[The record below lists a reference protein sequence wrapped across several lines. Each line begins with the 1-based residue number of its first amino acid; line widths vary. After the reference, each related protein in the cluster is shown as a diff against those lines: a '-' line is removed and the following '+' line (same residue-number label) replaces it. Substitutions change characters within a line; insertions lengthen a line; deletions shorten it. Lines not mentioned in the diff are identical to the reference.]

1 MLGNMTNEVNL
12 IDKLLA
18 SRGGVGF
25 EPSRYGCRAL
35 VREVENDKSEDGKED
50 ENIMTMPSAFEMAET
65 PTTPSTA
72 TKKSA
77 AKNNVASTPKSR
89 AISNKTKAA
98 IAAIEDITSSPS
110 PKRNNSGA
118 SCHLFNSGH
127 SVVWN
132 RIAIK
137 CHKFQEAG
145 AKVAETP
152 SDVIKMTDVTLAC
165 LSDPQVAKD
174 LVFGTCGVMSVKL
187 VGKVYVECPTSTR
200 KHRREEAGSWKHKLQ
215 LFSFFTIKTQIQG
228 SKNQAEED
236 MLITLAARERGC
248 QTCLEAITRS
258 SFYLGDVSNASKMN
272 LVLQMIDDVT
282 LWPASD
288 CRRDNRRAASG
299 GCSGVNEMIAN
310 CPGVNEMIANDPGL
324 VPPKGLK
331 NGTSYKKLYELQS
344 ICTTFVWRGQIQPAR
359 FKNRVQSKTL
369 FEQIPARISDIFD
382 GEVMNEQV
390 SVETTGKHGV
400 LLLFAGVQIEQSIT
414 TSPTSTSATLFE
426 LPPEP
431 AEVSDGNLTGCV
443 FSVYLDTSPFV
454 TIFGFYGFAAS
465 VAALIPE
472 VGNCC

>member
-25 EPSRYGCRAL
+25 EPSRYGCRAQ

-50 ENIMTMPSAFEMAET
+50 ENIMTMPSAFEMAEI

-77 AKNNVASTPKSR
+77 AKNNFASTPKAR

-110 PKRNNSGA
+110 PKRKRKLHNSGVGTSQCARFTPAEPPSNGGA

-152 SDVIKMTDVTLAC
+152 SDVIKMTDVALAC

-200 KHRREEAGSWKHKLQ
+200 KHRRTSPTRLSPKEAGSWKHKLQ
-215 LFSFFTIKTQIQG
+215 PFSFFTVKTQIQG

-236 MLITLAARERGC
+236 MLITLATRERGC

-288 CRRDNRRAASG
+288 FIQKYFAEQKQTIPYSCLRWPQEEFRPNSSSKSFASWTAS
-299 GCSGVNEMIAN
+299 CLNVALPST
-310 CPGVNEMIANDPGL
+310 PGFELMTFGLLVQPPASDSTEAGPRKTTPTPGL
-324 VPPKGLK
+324 SKRPNPL
-331 NGTSYKKLYELQS
+331 GTVTCHAELISS
-344 ICTTFVWRGQIQPAR
+344 IQNAHTGRMDKPELV
-359 FKNRVQSKTL
+359 TL
-369 FEQIPARISDIFD
+369 FYDD
-382 GEVMNEQV
+382 G
-390 SVETTGKHGV
+390 TF
-400 LLLFAGVQIEQSIT
+400 L
-414 TSPTSTSATLFE
+414 
-426 LPPEP
+426 
-431 AEVSDGNLTGCV
+431 D
-443 FSVYLDTSPFV
+443 VY
-454 TIFGFYGFAAS
+454 
-465 VAALIPE
+465 
-472 VGNCC
+472 

>member
-1 MLGNMTNEVNL
+1 MTNEVNL

-25 EPSRYGCRAL
+25 EPSRYGCRAQ
-35 VREVENDKSEDGKED
+35 VREVENNKSEDGKED
-50 ENIMTMPSAFEMAET
+50 ENNMTTPSAFETAET
-65 PTTPSTA
+65 PTT

-110 PKRNNSGA
+110 PKRKYLLVGTSQCARFTPAEPPSNSGA
-118 SCHLFNSGH
+118 SCHLLNSGH

-145 AKVAETP
+145 AKFAETP

-187 VGKVYVECPTSTR
+187 VGKVY
-200 KHRREEAGSWKHKLQ
+200 
-215 LFSFFTIKTQIQG
+215 IQG
-228 SKNQAEED
+228 SKNQAEEG

-258 SFYLGDVSNASKMN
+258 SFYLGDVSNASKIN

-288 CRRDNRRAASG
+288 LRLAAKQSGALQLENLKYKVLLSAADENLEKLSSNSSGKSRRGMRCGKVKESASAAKDTLNQLGSIPWKINSEVMALFIRAACPCWTFSALLVANRR
-299 GCSGVNEMIAN
+299 
-310 CPGVNEMIANDPGL
+310 
-324 VPPKGLK
+324 
-331 NGTSYKKLYELQS
+331 
-344 ICTTFVWRGQIQPAR
+344 
-359 FKNRVQSKTL
+359 NR
-369 FEQIPARISDIFD
+369 
-382 GEVMNEQV
+382 
-390 SVETTGKHGV
+390 
-400 LLLFAGVQIEQSIT
+400 
-414 TSPTSTSATLFE
+414 SAQ
-426 LPPEP
+426 
-431 AEVSDGNLTGCV
+431 
-443 FSVYLDTSPFV
+443 
-454 TIFGFYGFAAS
+454 
-465 VAALIPE
+465 
-472 VGNCC
+472 